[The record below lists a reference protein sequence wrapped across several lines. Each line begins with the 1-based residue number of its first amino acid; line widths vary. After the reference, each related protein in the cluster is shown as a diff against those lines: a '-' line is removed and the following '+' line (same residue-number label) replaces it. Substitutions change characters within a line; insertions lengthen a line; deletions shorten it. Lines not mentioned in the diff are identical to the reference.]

1 MDNDQRRRVVVVIVA
16 LAFALVAS
24 LGACDSNAHGLADAH
39 PPSTDANADCLA
51 SPTLTIG
58 GCQLLGTTEPCTGV
72 AGEQVEFV
80 PIPDGGSIKMVIGPQ
95 GLTMFILGIR
105 TSGIDPGDP
114 SNVISQDNP
123 SIDISLLGNGGEM
136 GRYRARTPFSVAN
149 DPLVEAN
156 GLFVVVEGQPSDFD
170 GFAVSAYANVVDKN
184 GVTRC
189 GGLQFVAAQ

>member
-1 MDNDQRRRVVVVIVA
+1 VVTVA
-16 LAFALVAS
+16 LPLALVAS
-24 LGACDSNAHGLADAH
+24 LGACGQGGHARADAH
-39 PPSTDANADCLA
+39 PARTDANTDCLA

-80 PIPDGGSIKMVIGPQ
+80 PIPSGGSISMIIGPQ
-95 GLTMFILGIR
+95 GLTMFVLGIR
-105 TSGIDPGDP
+105 TSGIYPGDP
-114 SNVISQDNP
+114 TDVVSQDNP
-123 SIDISLLGNGGEM
+123 SIDITLLGDGGEM
-136 GRYRARTPFSVAN
+136 GMYRARTPFSVVN
-149 DPLVEAN
+149 DPMVEAN

-170 GFAVSAYANVVDKN
+170 GLAVTAYANVVDKD